1 MGYKKLYPVDKND
14 PRIWANQ
21 IKILM
26 EERGMTQQQLALE
39 SGVPATTISEWIGKS
54 KKSATGLREPGIT
67 RFRKVAKTL
76 GVSMDY
82 LFGDQECETPDDEQI
97 HVITGLS
104 GPAIKKLKA
113 LSEKAGQNSDL
124 EEKKLAVLNC
134 LIANMDNT
142 SFLENLYGYLLGKF
156 VFPSSHGG
164 EPAGATVILS
174 RSPSGKVSR
183 QLIFGEY
190 LSEAMFSKVQ
200 IELVH
205 LKDCIS
211 KQNELKEEYEYKK
224 WEAEHRDEYLS
235 SLPAMEDTVEET
247 ETK

>member
-1 MGYKKLYPVDKND
+1 
-14 PRIWANQ
+14 
-21 IKILM
+21 
-26 EERGMTQQQLALE
+26 
-39 SGVPATTISEWIGKS
+39 
-54 KKSATGLREPGIT
+54 
-67 RFRKVAKTL
+67 
-76 GVSMDY
+76 MDY

-97 HVITGLS
+97 HAITGLS

-156 VFPSSHGG
+156 VFPSSHGS

-183 QLIFGEY
+183 QLIFSEY

-211 KQNELKEEYEYKK
+211 KQNELKEEYEYRK
-224 WEAEHRDEYLS
+224 WAAEHRDEYLP

>member
-1 MGYKKLYPVDKND
+1 
-14 PRIWANQ
+14 
-21 IKILM
+21 
-26 EERGMTQQQLALE
+26 
-39 SGVPATTISEWIGKS
+39 
-54 KKSATGLREPGIT
+54 
-67 RFRKVAKTL
+67 
-76 GVSMDY
+76 MDY

-113 LSEKAGQNSDL
+113 LSEKVGQNSDL
-124 EEKKLAVLNC
+124 EEKKLAVLN
-134 LIANMDNT
+134 NT

-156 VFPSSHGG
+156 VFPSSHGS

-183 QLIFGEY
+183 QLIFSEY

-211 KQNELKEEYEYKK
+211 KQNELKEEYEYRK
-224 WEAEHRDEYLS
+224 WEGEHRDEYLS